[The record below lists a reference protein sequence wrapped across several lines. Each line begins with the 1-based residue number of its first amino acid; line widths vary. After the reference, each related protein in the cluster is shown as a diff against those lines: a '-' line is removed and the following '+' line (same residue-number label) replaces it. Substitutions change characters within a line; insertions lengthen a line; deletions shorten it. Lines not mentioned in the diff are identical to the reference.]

1 MDFQPILNQ
10 YRAGYLEC
18 MHYGIACVVDEEGIS
33 HVIGNPDWYSFY
45 RSASKPIQSL
55 PTLMEGLHEKYSLT
69 KEETA
74 IFSGSHWG
82 EKRHVELLE
91 SICQKTGLN
100 ENDMVMLPTYPLNG
114 DVKSEL
120 IRNGMPP
127 RKIYHNCSGKHL
139 SLMLL
144 SRELGE
150 NPKDYWQV
158 NSKAQTA
165 ILRVVSQMTDVSA
178 DQIHIGVDG
187 CGVPVY
193 GVPIHAIAKSFL
205 RLACPDL
212 VKDQSLAAAI
222 CDNRSCIQAA
232 PMALDGEKGP
242 CACMSRTGDIIA
254 KAGALGVYVFGCE
267 SERLAVVVKMSDGS
281 DAKAAFCA
289 TSILENLGYSDL
301 NMLRDLKQICP
312 AEIYNDNRILVGHQE
327 FTAAEAFAK

>member
-18 MHYGIACVVDEEGIS
+18 THYGIACVVDEEDNK
-33 HVIGNPDWYSFY
+33 HTIGNSDWYSFY

-82 EKRHVELLE
+82 EKYHIGLLE
-91 SICQKTGLN
+91 SICEKTGLR
-100 ENDMVMLPTYPLNG
+100 EDDMIMLPTYPLNN
-114 DVKSEL
+114 DEKTKL
-120 IRNGMPP
+120 LQRGMPP
-127 RKIYHNCSGKHL
+127 RKLYHNCSGKHL
-139 SLMLL
+139 ALMLL

-150 NPKDYWQV
+150 DTKNYWKLE
-158 NSKAQTA
+158 SKAQSA
-165 ILRVVSQMTDVSA
+165 ILHVISQMTDIPIEK
-178 DQIHIGVDG
+178 IHIGVDG

-205 RLACPDL
+205 RLACPEL
-212 VKDQSLAAAI
+212 LKDRTLAAAI
-222 CDNRSCIQAA
+222 QYNRSCIQAA
-232 PMALDGEKGP
+232 PIALDGEKGP

-254 KAGALGVYVFGCE
+254 KAGALGVYAFGCE
-267 SERLAVVVKMSDGS
+267 SKRLGVVVKISDGS

-289 TSILENLGYSDL
+289 KSILEQLSYQDSAMLQDL
-301 NMLRDLKQICP
+301 RRICP
-312 AEIYNDNRILVGHQE
+312 SDIYNDNRILVGKQE
-327 FTAAEAFAK
+327 FIHTEFMA